1 MNRSVV
7 ELKQLLTTLPN
18 RERTIEFERRIQL
31 IETKLEGTIKARAS
45 RAIDGEVL
53 RSDLNALLAE
63 Q

>member
-53 RSDLNALLAE
+53 REYLNVLLVE
-63 Q
+63 K